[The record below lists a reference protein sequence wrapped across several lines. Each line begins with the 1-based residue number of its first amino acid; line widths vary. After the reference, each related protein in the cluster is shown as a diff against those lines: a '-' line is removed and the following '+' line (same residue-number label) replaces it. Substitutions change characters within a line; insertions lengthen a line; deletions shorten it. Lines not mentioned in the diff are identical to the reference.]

1 MQSIASSTG
10 VLAGGGNGGTGAPG
24 GNGGRVR
31 VWAQLPSLILLQLV
45 DTTGGTGTPAG
56 IDGLQQEEAAP
67 TALSIAAKTGTL
79 SFTTNSPDA
88 EGYRIFASLAGA
100 PAQPLMTTKTGSA
113 LLPKVA
119 PCVKA
124 DYTLSAFMTG
134 VGWQSDPIGPVSFMA
149 PPSAT
154 QACTDAPQLTFGV
167 QKLKKKLKALKKKKW
182 NVSLTFLADG
192 MGTAHVVLSQKKK
205 VVVAA
210 DKPLAAGRRNVTMK
224 LLIPK
229 KLRKAGKFLVTVTGS
244 APLGKARSKSTLVL
258 EVKK

>member
-1 MQSIASSTG
+1 MAATAAPEP
-10 VLAGGGNGGTGAPG
+10 LAATAA
-24 GNGGRVR
+24 RVR
-31 VWAQLPSLILLQLV
+31 IWAQIPSLILLQLV
-45 DTTGGTGTPAG
+45 DTSGGTGGGTGIPNG
-56 IDGLQQEEAAP
+56 IDGLQQEESAP
-67 TALSIAAKTGTL
+67 TALSIVAKTGAL

-88 EGYRIFASLAGA
+88 EGYRVFASLAGA
-100 PAQPLMTTKTGSA
+100 PAKAIMTTKTGSA
-113 LLPKVA
+113 VLPKVA

-124 DYTLSAFMTG
+124 DYTLSAFMTS

-167 QKLKKKLKALKKKKW
+167 QKLKKKIKALKKKKW
-182 NVSLTFLADG
+182 KVSVRFLADG
-192 MGTAHVVLSQKKK
+192 MGNAHVVLSQKKK

-229 KLRKAGKFLVTVTGS
+229 KLRKAGKF
-244 APLGKARSKSTLVL
+244 P
-258 EVKK
+258 